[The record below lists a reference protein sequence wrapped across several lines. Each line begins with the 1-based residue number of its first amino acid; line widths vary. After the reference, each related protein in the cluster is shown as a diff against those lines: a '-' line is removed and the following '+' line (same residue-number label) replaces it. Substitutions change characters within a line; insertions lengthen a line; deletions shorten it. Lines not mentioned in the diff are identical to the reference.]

1 MGMTGDLKRRIKEH
15 RAGSNTSTRN
25 RGEFKLI
32 YYEAYRNKMDAFG
45 REKFLKSG
53 AGRRFLKKQ
62 IKFYILRKTV
72 GVIDYLF
79 LARNKI

>member
-62 IKFYILRKTV
+62 IKFYIEE
-72 GVIDYLF
+72 G
-79 LARNKI
+79 